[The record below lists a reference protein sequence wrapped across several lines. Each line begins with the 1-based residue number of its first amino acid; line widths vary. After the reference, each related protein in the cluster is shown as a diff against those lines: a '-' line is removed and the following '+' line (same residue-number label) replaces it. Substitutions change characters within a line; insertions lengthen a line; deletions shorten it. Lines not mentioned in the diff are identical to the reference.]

1 RHTRSKRDWSSDVCS
16 SDLASAVA
24 FLVGGGLVALLIGRV
39 FSGISAGIF
48 TGTATVAVVE
58 LAPEGRK
65 GRATLIATAA
75 NMGGLGLGPL
85 VAGLLSQYAPLPVR
99 LPFIVDLA
107 LLVIAALG
115 IWYAPETVR
124 LAQHPRL
131 RPQRLSLPMQVRG

>member
-1 RHTRSKRDWSSDVCS
+1 IYATYAAGVLAALIVAGGWSDQIGRRRVLAGGLAFSA
-16 SDLASAVA
+16 ASAVA

-85 VAGLLSQYAPLPVR
+85 VAGLL
-99 LPFIVDLA
+99 
-107 LLVIAALG
+107 
-115 IWYAPETVR
+115 
-124 LAQHPRL
+124 
-131 RPQRLSLPMQVRG
+131 